1 MQWAKTRMKFRVCEI
16 HQVQRS
22 KDKKHGRLG
31 RVGNNRLCY
40 SYIWQ
45 IGQRIFICQENLLI
59 TTLIYKDFQ
68 LTMKGKEI
76 LKETHTV
83 STLKVIVK
91 FRHTSVKDGIVDPV
105 FR

>member
-1 MQWAKTRMKFRVCEI
+1 MLFLYMADRTKNTHM
-16 HQVQRS
+16 
-22 KDKKHGRLG
+22 G
-31 RVGNNRLCY
+31 
-40 SYIWQ
+40 
-45 IGQRIFICQENLLI
+45 NLLI